1 MQYRSIG
8 TTGIKISTVA
18 HGTWAAGGRNWGEVE
33 DRASIDAMKASI
45 DAGVTLIDT
54 APVYGGGHAEELV
67 GKAIEGRRDR
77 VAVSTKCGLLIDQ
90 GNRRSLRPDDMRRE
104 CEDSLRRMN
113 TDHIDIYFCHWPDKE
128 TPIEETIGGLATLLE
143 SGKIRAI
150 GLSNH
155 GPDLIRRAHAAGP
168 LHCLQEHYSL
178 LERTVEQEKLPLARE
193 LGLGVMAYAPLG
205 GGILTGKY
213 TQPPS
218 FAQRDVRDFFYPF
231 YKEPMWSRTQ
241 QLLDAMRAVADNK
254 DVSLAQLAVAWVNA
268 QPGLTC
274 ALVGAKNPG
283 QAGANAAGGDIALT
297 ADEVRRLT
305 ASSDNTLQGVAT

>member
-18 HGTWAAGGRNWGEVE
+18 HGTWAAGGRSWGEVE

-54 APVYGGGHAEELV
+54 APVYGRGHAEELV
-67 GKAIEGRRDR
+67 GRAVEGCRDR
-77 VAVSTKCGLLIDQ
+77 VVISTKCGILIDQ
-90 GNRRSLRPDDMRRE
+90 GNRRSLKPEDMRRE
-104 CEDSLRRMN
+104 CEDSLRRMR
-113 TDHIDIYFCHWPDKE
+113 TDYIDVYFCHWPDKE
-128 TPIEETIGGLATLLE
+128 TPIEETIGGLAELLE

-155 GPDLIRRAHAAGP
+155 GPDLIRRVHAAGP

-178 LERTVEQEKLPLARE
+178 LERAIEGNTLPLARE
-193 LGLGVMAYAPLG
+193 LNLGVMAYAPLG

-213 TQPPS
+213 QKPPT
-218 FAQRDVRDFFYPF
+218 FAERDVRDFFYPF

-241 QLLDAMRAVADNK
+241 QLLSEMRATAEDK
-254 DVSLAQLAVAWVNA
+254 AVSPAQLAVAWVNA
-268 QPGLTC
+268 QKGLAC
-274 ALVGAKNPG
+274 SLVGAKNPD
-283 QAGANAAGGDIALT
+283 QAKANAQAADIALT
-297 ADEVRRLT
+297 ADEVGRLT
-305 ASSDNTLQGVAT
+305 GASDNALEGLEG